1 VNGDHARVFAGLC
14 GALAPRGHN
23 AGIVNPQGRPNQKHQ
38 IATHVESENY
48 IDPDT
53 WQQSAIHHE
62 GSWVALLASL
72 AGEAFVG
79 SDHAAA
85 DGCSEGL

>member
-1 VNGDHARVFAGLC
+1 MMPGSLRVSVM
-14 GALAPRGHN
+14 PRLLGGTMPGSSTHRV
-23 AGIVNPQGRPNQKHQ
+23 GPNRKHK
-38 IATHVESENY
+38 ITTHVESENY

-62 GSWVALLASL
+62 GSWVALLARL